1 MIRHGLAAFDH
12 AFHEVRSARP
22 VVVSFAV
29 QFALPLSARGAAD
42 GDVLEAPAEAA
53 HRVALEVCENDHGV
67 VVEKV
72 LADVHF
78 FEPLAALDRK
88 RHVSVFIHDV
98 DGREGPAVRLE
109 DLAVTGRHLTGT
121 RIEDVALHDRGG
133 HFRLEGLHPF
143 ARNDVGTVRFA
154 CMELQ
159 GRAARDVAVDE
170 LVEFQKSRR
179 AQVLREVD
187 LGAPVGGGGAPQSGR
202 FGGLERR
209 RLQTSRHGRDGGEE
223 ITTTQ
228 HDFSPFDFRFAP
240 HSSAVRTVRCVPVI
254 RLRKPLGEKSS
265 DPIGFLPV
273 DVNLGVRT
281 ACALRGCSREPPGRP
296 RPARP
301 RPPARF
307 RRGSPAFLPA

>member
-1 MIRHGLAAFDH
+1 MLVIC
-12 AFHEVRSARP
+12 
-22 VVVSFAV
+22 
-29 QFALPLSARGAAD
+29 
-42 GDVLEAPAEAA
+42 
-53 HRVALEVCENDHGV
+53 CEEGV
-67 VVEKV
+67 EEYEEEV
-72 LADVHF
+72 LADVDF
-78 FEPLAALDRK
+78 LEPLAALDRQ
-88 RHVSVFIHDV
+88 RNVALFVHDV

-109 DLAVTGRHLTGT
+109 DLAVTGRRLTGT
-121 RIEDVALHDRGG
+121 RIEDVALHDRGR

-143 ARNDVGTVRFA
+143 ARNDVGTVRFPR
-154 CMELQ
+154 MELQ
-159 GRAARDVAVDE
+159 SRTALDVAVDE
-170 LVEFQKSRR
+170 LVEFQKPRR

-187 LGAPVGGGGAPQSGR
+187 LGAPVGGGGAPRSGH

-228 HDFSPFDFRFAP
+228 HDFSPFDFRFEP

-254 RLRKPLGEKSS
+254 RLRKPLRKKSS

-273 DVNLGVRT
+273 DLNLRVRT
-281 ACALRGCSREPPGRP
+281 ACALQGCSRKLPGRP

-307 RRGSPAFLPA
+307 QRDSPAFLPASFRC